1 MSRNGTSQKKHD
13 KSKNVPTGKKSRE
26 NNRFV
31 SLSRIRHR
39 VYNTSIWRNSS
50 KLCVVG
56 KIVNN
61 KFSSWRNNGDRIID
75 FSISKSRHR
84 NIQKTYTTSNFKK
97 MAPTVNM
104 KECFVWRDKHGK
116 MIRSF
121 LYTNLSSAVSK
132 HVTVHP
138 SNHILP
144 VSKSMNGGH
153 ARSSVQDL
161 RQLDKLVIN

>member
-1 MSRNGTSQKKHD
+1 MINLKMFLLE
-13 KSKNVPTGKKSRE
+13 KSRE

-39 VYNTSIWRNSS
+39 VNDTSIWRNSS

-61 KFSSWRNNGDRIID
+61 KFSSWRNNDDRIID
-75 FSISKSRHR
+75 FSVSKSRHK
-84 NIQKTYTTSNFKK
+84 NIQKTYTTSNFSK

-116 MIRSF
+116 MIRLF
-121 LYTNLSSAVSK
+121 LYKKLSSAVS
-132 HVTVHP
+132 
-138 SNHILP
+138 
-144 VSKSMNGGH
+144 
-153 ARSSVQDL
+153 
-161 RQLDKLVIN
+161 